1 MTGWWVRIP
10 MREKPIRDGRHGVT
24 LIELL
29 VVITILLILLAVMV
43 PRIRPMM
50 EQRRIREASRTVSAF
65 FYAARNRAMEIGRPV
80 GVSIERLKIQPEAA
94 VTLRMVEEPPAYA
107 GDVIGARAIVRRL
120 GTSPLFQV
128 RLNTAEVASMLTQ
141 TLPVAV
147 GDVITFESQGV
158 RYRIMGLDLNGD
170 GNPDADSD
178 NLIGDPNFPVQSTPF
193 AVLLIKLEDVADT
206 PWPATSNPSAPFPP
220 ENPASGIG
228 SRPVAFQIYRRP
240 ESTAAAPVRLPTGT
254 VIDLYSSG
262 TDSMVLMGNPSGF
275 VPVDHNTSTP
285 EVEDPTPVIVLFA
298 PDGRVQRVFYENTQS
313 AVTEPIYFLIGRWER
328 MPALA
333 SAPPNPRGPSLAE
346 DGLYN
351 WQDITNYW
359 LVINPNT
366 GLAVTAPVSGTT
378 MVNNVKV
385 PNDLYAARNDARL
398 MKGVG
403 GR

>member
-1 MTGWWVRIP
+1 
-10 MREKPIRDGRHGVT
+10 
-24 LIELL
+24 
-29 VVITILLILLAVMV
+29 
-43 PRIRPMM
+43 
-50 EQRRIREASRTVSAF
+50 
-65 FYAARNRAMEIGRPV
+65 
-80 GVSIERLKIQPEAA
+80 
-94 VTLRMVEEPPAYA
+94 
-107 GDVIGARAIVRRL
+107 
-120 GTSPLFQV
+120 
-128 RLNTAEVASMLTQ
+128 
-141 TLPVAV
+141 
-147 GDVITFESQGV
+147 
-158 RYRIMGLDLNGD
+158 
-170 GNPDADSD
+170 
-178 NLIGDPNFPVQSTPF
+178 
-193 AVLLIKLEDVADT
+193 
-206 PWPATSNPSAPFPP
+206 
-220 ENPASGIG
+220 
-228 SRPVAFQIYRRP
+228 
-240 ESTAAAPVRLPTGT
+240 
-254 VIDLYSSG
+254 
-262 TDSMVLMGNPSGF
+262 
-275 VPVDHNTSTP
+275 
-285 EVEDPTPVIVLFA
+285 A

>member
-1 MTGWWVRIP
+1 MTGWGARNP
-10 MREKPIRDGRHGVT
+10 MHEKLIREGRRGVT

-43 PRIRPMM
+43 PRLRPMM

-80 GVSIERLKIQPEAA
+80 GVAIERLKVQPEAA
-94 VTLRMVEEPPAYA
+94 VTLRMVEVPPAYA

-147 GDVITFESQGV
+147 GDVITFESQGI
-158 RYRIMGLDLNGD
+158 RYRIVGLDLNGNGSAD
-170 GNPDADSD
+170 TDSD

-193 AVLLIKLEDVADT
+193 AVLLVKLEDVADT

-220 ENPASGIG
+220 ENPGTGIG

-285 EVEDPTPVIVLFA
+285 EIEDPTPVIVLFA

-313 AVTEPIYFLIGRWER
+313 AVTEPIYLLIGRWER
-328 MPALA
+328 MPAMA
-333 SAPPNPRGPSLAE
+333 SSPPAARGPSLAE

-385 PNDLYAARNDARL
+385 PNDVYAARNDARL